1 MIGWLQLKIRGK
13 RMISSLNGRV
23 KSSTATSL
31 VVEISGIGILVN
43 VPARISG
50 QIKVGSN
57 IELHTYLIVREDAL
71 TLYGFLDL
79 VDRNFFELL
88 LSVTGI
94 GPKVAQAI
102 LSTTNAGGVA
112 TAISNGDMKLLES
125 IPGMGKK
132 GAQRLVLELKEKAG
146 SFALQ
151 SGGRNLNGI
160 SDQVEMGLQ
169 GLGYST
175 KESKEVVAQI
185 RDEIESAELDL
196 AAAMKLALQSTGKS
210 KK

>member
-1 MIGWLQLKIRGK
+1 
-13 RMISSLNGRV
+13 MISSLTGKV
-23 KSSTATSL
+23 KSSSATSL

-43 VPARISG
+43 VPARIST
-50 QIKVGSN
+50 QASVGSN

-102 LSTTNAGGVA
+102 LSINNADGIA
-112 TAISNGDMKLLES
+112 TAISKSDLKALES
-125 IPGMGKK
+125 IPGLGKK
-132 GAQRLVLELKEKAG
+132 GAQRLVLELKDKVGAFANSG
-146 SFALQ
+146 SKV
-151 SGGRNLNGI
+151 SNGI

-169 GLGYST
+169 GLGYTS
-175 KESKEVVAQI
+175 KESKDAVAQI
-185 RDEIESAELDL
+185 RNQIESTDIDL
-196 AAAMKLALQSTGKS
+196 ASAMKLALQSTGKS

>member
-1 MIGWLQLKIRGK
+1 
-13 RMISSLNGRV
+13 MISSLNGRV
-23 KSSTATSL
+23 KSSTVSSL

-43 VPARISG
+43 VPARISS

-57 IELHTYLIVREDAL
+57 IELHTFLIVREDAL

-112 TAISNGDMKLLES
+112 NAISNADMKLLES
-125 IPGMGKK
+125 IPGLGKK
-132 GAQRLVLELKEKAG
+132 GAQRLVLELKDKVG
-146 SFALQ
+146 NFAQ
-151 SGGRNLNGI
+151 ANGKNSNGI

-169 GLGYST
+169 GLGYSA
-175 KESKEVVAQI
+175 KESKEAVSQI
-185 RDEIESAELDL
+185 KDEIESAELDL
-196 AAAMKLALQSTGKS
+196 ASAMRLALQSTGKS